1 MMASRVVIEHKINA
15 NTVYRFPE
23 SACLACLTELGQ
35 IILVRQ
41 FRSVHDLETIELPG
55 GKIIDGETPAES
67 AVREF
72 MEETGLEA
80 SQPKHLFT
88 LDMDLSVSIH
98 KTHVFVA
105 RAVIPLH
112 VPSSVMLISMDEAL
126 AKINSGAITH
136 APTVAAIERLASNNG
151 TFTNS

>member
-1 MMASRVVIEHKINA
+1 MMANRVVVEHKINA
-15 NTVYRFPE
+15 DTVYRFPE
-23 SACLACLTELGQ
+23 SACLACLTEVGQ

-41 FRSVHDLETIELPG
+41 FRSVHDIETIELPG
-55 GKIIDGETPAES
+55 GKIMDGEAPAEAAS
-67 AVREF
+67 REF

-105 RAVIPLH
+105 WATIPPH
-112 VPSSVMLISMDEAL
+112 VSGRVVLISLGDAL
-126 AKINSGAITH
+126 AKINCGAITH
-136 APTVAAIERLASNNG
+136 APTVAAIERLASNKG
-151 TFTNS
+151 AFTNS